1 MVTQFYLKHTDMARI
16 QRFNFEKFL
25 QDHFGLVGPLHSEL
39 DCTDPAVWEEHDL
52 EEFYT
57 KEAWDAWQRAI
68 DLFEDMATIGL
79 ISEEVSMDIIH
90 SFCDNA

>member
-1 MVTQFYLKHTDMARI
+1 MLIIRHTNMEEI
-16 QRFNFEKFL
+16 LRFNFEKFL

-39 DCTDPAVWEEHDL
+39 DVTDPGVWEEHDL

-57 KEAWDAWQRAI
+57 KEAWAAWQRAI
-68 DLFEDMATIGL
+68 DLFEDMARIGL
-79 ISEEVSMDIIH
+79 ISEEVSLEIIH

>member
-1 MVTQFYLKHTDMARI
+1 MEEIL
-16 QRFNFEKFL
+16 RFNFEKFL

-57 KEAWDAWQRAI
+57 KEAWAAWQRAI
-68 DLFEDMATIGL
+68 DLFEDMARIGL
-79 ISEEVSMDIIH
+79 ISEEVSSNIIC

>member
-1 MVTQFYLKHTDMARI
+1 MLIIRHTNMEEI
-16 QRFNFEKFL
+16 LRFNFEKFL

-39 DCTDPAVWEEHDL
+39 DVTDPAVWEEHDL

-57 KEAWDAWQRAI
+57 KEAWAAWQRAI
-68 DLFEDMATIGL
+68 DLFEDMARIGL
-79 ISEEVSMDIIH
+79 ISEEVSLEIIH

>member
-1 MVTQFYLKHTDMARI
+1 MARI
-16 QRFNFEKFL
+16 QRFDFEKFL

-57 KEAWDAWQRAI
+57 KEAWEAWERAI
-68 DLFEDMATIGL
+68 NLFEDMARIGL
-79 ISEEVSMDIIH
+79 ISEETSMDIIH